1 MRFTR
6 PLSLLTALVLALLL
20 LQGLAL
26 AEQKPDTWIA
36 DRVVYVQAYVDDIGN
51 SLPDDQL
58 NTPVMQELKRRTGM
72 QIEFLYTPGESD
84 TSVMMAQMATGNLPD
99 MVLSYLNNSTRPEFF
114 IAVTGAREGLFAD
127 LAPMIKDT
135 KVYSKYFDR
144 AYLPADTYDNITW
157 RKEFGGAAYF
167 MHLSIEAEDTST
179 QWIPS
184 QEYIGGMY
192 IQSAIAKDL
201 GLDVKSI
208 NSSEKLYELL
218 KTIKEKDYKDVNG
231 NSVIPLGPKYWG
243 GSADALDYVITDLN
257 WGISGGYNLTED
269 GKVLHEAETDWA
281 MKKVEYL
288 QKLLREGLMHKEFFT
303 IDETRAG
310 ELAANKSVAIIA
322 DVHNYKEIIY
332 QSEDWIPLGPISDYK
347 GVPGK
352 ITTGKGGYGA
362 WAIPAETENPEEIV
376 KLMDYLSSKEG
387 QMLMLYGVE
396 GVSYEM
402 KDGQP
407 RLKEEVVAAIENGD
421 SKTLQNTYGAAF
433 DGSGVYGLSF
443 ILTDTQNTAYFGEAR
458 PGASSGTTFQR
469 AVQIATDYPQTYRLV
484 PGLRASSFLTE
495 LPEVNAKMSL
505 LNYNE
510 VLVQAVF
517 ADSTEKAQ
525 EIILSFRRQLEDAGV
540 REFEALIERM
550 HSENPDLIM
559 FY

>member
-1 MRFTR
+1 MQPKRL
-6 PLSLLTALVLALLL
+6 LSLAAALVLALSL
-20 LQGLAL
+20 LQGVSL

-36 DRVVYVQAYVDDIGN
+36 DRVIQVQAYVDDIGG

-72 QIEFLYTPGESD
+72 QIEFLYTPGEND
-84 TSVMMAQMATGNLPD
+84 RSVMTAHLATGNLPD
-99 MVLSYLNNSTRPEFF
+99 MIVSYLNNSTRPEFPVLLN
-114 IAVTGAREGLFAD
+114 AARDGMFTD
-127 LAPMIKDT
+127 LAPLIKDT
-135 KVYSKYFDR
+135 KVYAKYADR
-144 AYLPADTYDNITW
+144 AYLPADTFENITW
-157 RKEFGGAAYF
+157 RKEFNGAAYF
-167 MHLSIEAEDTST
+167 MHLSIDAVDTST

-184 QEYIGGMY
+184 EEYIGGMY

-201 GLDVKSI
+201 GLDVKSVT
-208 NSSEKLYELL
+208 STEKLYELL
-218 KTIKEKDYKDVNG
+218 KQIKEKDYKDVNG

-243 GSADALDYVITDLN
+243 GSADALDYVVTDLN
-257 WGISGGYNLTED
+257 WGISGGYNLSDD
-269 GKVLHEAETDWA
+269 GKVLHEAETEWA

-288 QKLLREGLMHKEFFT
+288 HKLVQEGLMHKEFFT

-310 ELAANKSVAIIA
+310 ELAANKSVGIIA

-347 GVPGK
+347 GVAGK
-352 ITTGKGGYGA
+352 ITTGKGGYGM
-362 WAIPAETENPEEIV
+362 WAIPQETSNPEEIV

-396 GVSYEM
+396 GVSYDM

-407 RLKEEVVAAIENGD
+407 RLKEEVVKAIEAGD

-433 DGSGVYGLSF
+433 DGSGVYGLSYL
-443 ILTDTQNTAYFGEAR
+443 LTDIQNDAYFGEAR
-458 PGASSGTTFQR
+458 PGAAGGSTFER

-484 PGLRASSFLTE
+484 PGLKASAFMTE

-517 ADSTEKAQ
+517 ADSVEKAQ
-525 EIILSFRRQLEDAGV
+525 EIIDSFRKQLEEAGV
-540 REFEALIERM
+540 KEFEALVEKLRT
-550 HSENPDLIM
+550 ENPDLIM